1 MIQGVLENK
10 NLKDILKA
18 VVSKYLYLKVVGDE
32 GMEQC
37 ERYDRA
43 IESFSPYN
51 RKIFLNSRQQTY
63 QECFNCF
70 DFQFLK

>member
-1 MIQGVLENK
+1 MIQGVLENR

-43 IESFSPYN
+43 IRVYA
-51 RKIFLNSRQQTY
+51 KT
-63 QECFNCF
+63 
-70 DFQFLK
+70 